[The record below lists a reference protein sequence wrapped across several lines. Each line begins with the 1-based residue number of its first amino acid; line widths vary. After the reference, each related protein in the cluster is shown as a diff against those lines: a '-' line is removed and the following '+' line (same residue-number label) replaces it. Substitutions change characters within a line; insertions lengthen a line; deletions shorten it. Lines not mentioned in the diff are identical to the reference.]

1 MIKAKVTAT
10 GSYLPK
16 KIVTNNDF
24 VEEFGN
30 ETSPEAL
37 ERLLGTREHRV
48 AADNEWCADLLVK
61 AAEDILHNANLT
73 SKDLSRIFV
82 SVTPGDYIEP
92 ATSPIVHA
100 KLGAQCPA
108 MDIKVSCVGWLAALD
123 VAMQYLANPENKDEC
138 ILVLAGA
145 LMSRTLP
152 ARKVQHR
159 AIFGDG
165 AGGIL
170 LQRASADETSC
181 IYGSEFMVLG
191 KYADVICWP
200 APWSNHPD
208 GYFDMGSS
216 KLLFRLLQRHMQ
228 TVLKRLWEKTGFSP
242 SDVDFAVIHQP
253 TGPLFEVA
261 VKHSSIDPCKIARN
275 FASYGNTVSAELPIT
290 LDKAIDEGKI
300 KRGDLVLLVTYGAGI
315 TGGCMLLRY

>member
-1 MIKAKVTAT
+1 MIKAKITAT
-10 GSYLPK
+10 GSYLPQR
-16 KIVTNNDF
+16 IVTNKDF
-24 VEEFGN
+24 AQEFGN

-37 ERLLGTREHRV
+37 ERLLGTKEHRV
-48 AADNEWCADLLVK
+48 AEDNEWCSDLLVK
-61 AAEDILHNANLT
+61 AAKDILQKASLS

-108 MDIKVSCVGWLAALD
+108 MDIKVSCVGWLSALD

-170 LQRASADETSC
+170 LQKASSDEESC

-200 APWSNHPD
+200 APWSPHPND
-208 GYFDMGSS
+208 FFRMGES

-228 TVLKRLWEKTGFSP
+228 TALKRLWEKTGFSP
-242 SDVDFAVIHQP
+242 SDVDFAILHQP

-261 VKHSSIDPCKIARN
+261 VKNSGIAPHKIAQN
-275 FASYGNTVSAELPIT
+275 FSRYGNTVSAELPIT
-290 LDKAIDEGKI
+290 LDEAISEGKI
-300 KRGDLVLLVTYGAGI
+300 KRGSLILLVTYGAGI

>member
-1 MIKAKVTAT
+1 MIKAKITAT
-10 GSYLPK
+10 GRYLPER
-16 KIVTNNDF
+16 IATNKDF

-30 ETSPEAL
+30 EKSPKAI
-37 ERLLGTREHRV
+37 ERALGTKEHRV
-48 AADNEWCADLLVK
+48 AKENETCSDLLFK
-61 AAEDILHNANLT
+61 AAKNILQKANLT

-100 KLGAQCPA
+100 KLGAECPA
-108 MDIKVSCVGWLAALD
+108 MDIKASCVGWLSGVD
-123 VAMQYLANPENKDEC
+123 VAAQYLANPENKDER
-138 ILVLAGA
+138 ILVLAGTLA
-145 LMSRTLP
+145 SRTL
-152 ARKVQHR
+152 AIRRVQHR

-165 AGGIL
+165 AAGIL
-170 LQRASADETSC
+170 LQRTPENEDSC
-181 IYGSEFMVLG
+181 IFGSEFLVLG

-200 APWSNHPD
+200 YN
-208 GYFDMGSS
+208 GYFYMGES
-216 KLLFRLLQRHMQ
+216 KLLFRLLQQHLQ
-228 TVLKRLWEKTGFSP
+228 IALKRLWGKTGFTP

-261 VKHSSIDPCKIARN
+261 VKNSGIDPRKIARN
-275 FASYGNTVSAELPIT
+275 FACYGNTVSAELPIT
-290 LDKAIDEGKI
+290 LDEAISEGKI